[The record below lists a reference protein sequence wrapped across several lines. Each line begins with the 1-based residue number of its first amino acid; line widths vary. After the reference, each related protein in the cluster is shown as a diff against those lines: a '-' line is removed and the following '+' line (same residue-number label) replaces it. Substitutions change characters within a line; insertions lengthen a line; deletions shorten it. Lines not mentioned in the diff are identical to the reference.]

1 MKKPRLAFTLIEL
14 LVVIAIIGI
23 LVALLLPAVQA
34 ARESSRRSQCANS
47 LKQIGIAL
55 AHYHDRTRHF
65 PAGYVSWL
73 DANGNEIGPGWG
85 WGSCLLADLE
95 QATVAQYIRTTID
108 ITQNVNQVPRQT
120 VLPIFRCPS
129 DNPPET
135 FVVDQTTTTVAY
147 SNYVA
152 VNGNFGVSDAPATNN
167 GAFVRDYWFTPAD
180 IRDGLSNT
188 FFIAERSKTMSFTS
202 WVGAITGGDV
212 PSNRDPTAVEI
223 SAALVL
229 GHCGPHIPNNPEVT
243 DADALSSSHPD
254 TVNFLYGDGSV
265 HIITNG
271 IDVMVYDYLAT
282 RAGGE
287 AVNAESK

>member
-1 MKKPRLAFTLIEL
+1 MRQTRSAFTLVEL
-14 LVVIAIIGI
+14 LVVIAVIGI

-34 ARESSRRSQCANS
+34 ARESSRRAQCYNS
-47 LKQIGIAL
+47 LRQIGIAL
-55 AHYHDRTRHF
+55 NQYHDRTRHF

-73 DANGNEIGPGWG
+73 NASGTEIGPGWG

-95 QATVAQYIRTTID
+95 QATVAQYINTTID
-108 ITQNVNQVPRQT
+108 ITQNIHQVPRET

-135 FVVDQTTTTVAY
+135 FVVDQTSTTVAY
-147 SNYVA
+147 GNYVA

-167 GAFVRDYWFTPAD
+167 GAFVRDYWFTPAE

-188 FFIAERSKTMSFTS
+188 FFVAERSKTMSFTT

-254 TVNFLYGDGSV
+254 LVNFLYGDGSV

-271 IDVMVYDYLAT
+271 IDVLVYDYLAT
-282 RAGGE
+282 RDGGE
-287 AVNAESK
+287 AVNSDSH

>member
-1 MKKPRLAFTLIEL
+1 MKQPRHAFTLVEL
-14 LVVIAIIGI
+14 LVVIAVVGI

-34 ARESSRRSQCANS
+34 ARESSRRTQCYNN
-47 LKQIGIAL
+47 LRQVGIAL
-55 AHYHDRTRHF
+55 NQYHDRTRRF

-73 DANGNEIGPGWG
+73 DANGDEIGPGWG
-85 WGSCLLADLE
+85 WASCLLADLE
-95 QATVAQYIRTTID
+95 QATVAQNIKTTID
-108 ITQNVNQVPRQT
+108 ITQNVNQVPRES
-120 VLPIFRCPS
+120 VLSIFRCPS
-129 DNPPET
+129 DSAPDT
-135 FVVDQTTTTVAY
+135 FVVDATTTRVAY
-147 SNYVA
+147 GNYVA
-152 VNGNFGVSDAPATNN
+152 VNGNLGVSDAPATNN

-188 FFIAERSKTMSFTS
+188 FFIAERSKTMSFTT

-243 DADALSSSHPD
+243 DADALSSSHPEV
-254 TVNFLYGDGSV
+254 VNFLYGDGSV
-265 HIITNG
+265 HVITNG
-271 IDVMVYDYLAT
+271 IDVLVYDYLAT

-287 AVNAESK
+287 AVNSESH